1 MKSHANLWPRIT
13 SFENFYE
20 AFRRARVGKR
30 ARPDVAAF
38 EFDLEANLFAL
49 QQELLDG
56 SYRPGGY
63 RNFVVHEPARRKI
76 SAAPFRDRVVHHAL
90 CGVIEPLFDPVF
102 LPHSY
107 ANRVGKGTHR
117 ALDRCRALITRYPYV
132 LKADVTKFFPSI
144 DHEVLYALLARRIR
158 CAPTRRLMR
167 LVLDSGAGVLAEEY
181 EMAWFPGDT
190 LLSPLE
196 RARGLPI
203 GNLTSQFWANVYLH
217 ELDRF
222 VVRGL
227 GRDAYVRYVDDFL
240 LFGDDK
246 QALHVVRGK
255 IESFLV
261 ALRLTLHPRK
271 TRVFPVTAG
280 VPFLGFVHTPGRLR
294 LKRDAVGRFT
304 RRMRR
309 YRRAFA
315 ERTLA
320 AGRLGASVQSWVAHA
335 AYGQT
340 YRLRRAL
347 LSDLVFSR
355 PG

>member
-1 MKSHANLWPRIT
+1 VRSHANLWPHIT
-13 SFENFYE
+13 SFENLFG
-20 AFRRARVGKR
+20 AFRRARAGKR
-30 ARPDVAAF
+30 LRPDVAAF
-38 EFDLEANLFAL
+38 ECDLESNLLGL
-49 QQELLDG
+49 QRDLLDG

-90 CGVIEPLFDPVF
+90 CRVIEPLFDRIF

-107 ANRVGKGTHR
+107 ANRVGTGTHR
-117 ALDRCRALITRYPYV
+117 ALDRCRDLIKRYPYV

-144 DHEVLYALLARRIR
+144 DHEILYALLARRIR
-158 CAPTRRLMR
+158 CAPTRRLIR

-190 LLSPLE
+190 LLSPVE

-222 VVRGL
+222 VVRDL
-227 GRDAYVRYVDDFL
+227 RRDAYVRYVDDFL
-240 LFGDDK
+240 LFGDDRG
-246 QALHVVRGK
+246 ALHEAHRRV
-255 IESFLV
+255 EAFLV

-271 TRVFPVTAG
+271 TRVFPVAAG
-280 VPFLGFVHTPGRLR
+280 VPFLGFLHMPGRVR
-294 LKRDAVGRFT
+294 IKRDAVGRFR

-315 ERTLA
+315 ERALPVE
-320 AGRLGASVQSWVAHA
+320 RLSASVRSWIAHA
-335 AYGQT
+335 RYGQT
-340 YRLRRAL
+340 YRLRGAL
-347 LSDLVFSR
+347 LSDLVFWHS
-355 PG
+355 G